1 MNPPPNL
8 NAINDIIGVLSNEN
22 VELEKKNKELQDE
35 TNLLSKEVQNKAKEI
50 SSLEINLQ
58 KAQKEIENLN
68 NKIKKDKKEIE
79 ELRFLKEKYEEKNY
93 DLLANQKF
101 EVEKERDLYKKE
113 SEDYKQKYEEEHK
126 NLLELD
132 KSFYQYKQEHEK
144 SSSSDTEK
152 IGMIENDL
160 KKAKEEINNN
170 KKIIEEK
177 ELKIKQTLEIVK
189 NLQDDNNK
197 LKTLADD
204 IKRESFVKIENMKNK
219 VDQASQSVF
228 STDKILNIVAENINN
243 VFEQEFNLSY
253 NRIIETIFSN
263 FIPYTQAI
271 FSSLENGD
279 KCLHNDENLF
289 LYNLKDIFFYIYF
302 YVFNLKKSK
311 EPDSSLSISS
321 NDFTDEIINNLS
333 NDIYKNNIIHMIS
346 GSSQN
351 KINDYI
357 SNLQK
362 LGIEEDSLK
371 KIKEYYSKRNENFRV
386 YLLNMIKSLVKKCT
400 DTMKNNTIEMNNKVL
415 YNFSNFTGEEYNFS
429 KNSLEIFNDKV
440 TNNQI
445 EILLN
450 LLKYPTEKITK
461 ISFNNNFNSDLSE
474 YNIQKILLN
483 LMTYNHDIMSL
494 NFNICENLSNN
505 IISYIIFSVQN
516 LKSIRILSFESCN
529 LNDGHIK
536 VLVEGIKEN
545 QTVNTLMLR
554 KNNITSQG
562 AIYISEYIN
571 NNKNIKHLYL
581 GNNKINGNGLK
592 EMLKIMTTNNRNI
605 TSIDLSNNDFNIND
619 FNALIDYFKTNPILN
634 LLDISGNR
642 IDLQSAVKLGSIL
655 NTMKN
660 IKCINMSNMGIN
672 SDSTPILFKSAF
684 SNEIIL
690 DDNNIEDI
698 GLIMLIKALENNK
711 NLKKLSFKNIKITGL
726 GLTTILQF
734 IDKPRDFKE
743 LHLENNKIDD
753 INKIRAQV
761 KDKQYKIY
769 VSRSMVNPESLKDE
783 SLANEPNLI
792 FV

>member
-1 MNPPPNL
+1 MM
-8 NAINDIIGVLSNEN
+8 
-22 VELEKKNKELQDE
+22 
-35 TNLLSKEVQNKAKEI
+35 
-50 SSLEINLQ
+50 
-58 KAQKEIENLN
+58 
-68 NKIKKDKKEIE
+68 KI
-79 ELRFLKEKYEEKNY
+79 Y
-93 DLLANQKF
+93 
-101 EVEKERDLYKKE
+101 
-113 SEDYKQKYEEEHK
+113 
-126 NLLELD
+126 
-132 KSFYQYKQEHEK
+132 
-144 SSSSDTEK
+144 
-152 IGMIENDL
+152 
-160 KKAKEEINNN
+160 
-170 KKIIEEK
+170 
-177 ELKIKQTLEIVK
+177 
-189 NLQDDNNK
+189 
-197 LKTLADD
+197 
-204 IKRESFVKIENMKNK
+204 
-219 VDQASQSVF
+219 
-228 STDKILNIVAENINN
+228 
-243 VFEQEFNLSY
+243 SY
-253 NRIIETIFSN
+253 
-263 FIPYTQAI
+263 
-271 FSSLENGD
+271 
-279 KCLHNDENLF
+279 
-289 LYNLKDIFFYIYF
+289 IFFYIYF

-461 ISFNNNFNSDLSE
+461 ISFNNNFNSELSE

>member
-1 MNPPPNL
+1 
-8 NAINDIIGVLSNEN
+8 
-22 VELEKKNKELQDE
+22 
-35 TNLLSKEVQNKAKEI
+35 
-50 SSLEINLQ
+50 
-58 KAQKEIENLN
+58 
-68 NKIKKDKKEIE
+68 
-79 ELRFLKEKYEEKNY
+79 
-93 DLLANQKF
+93 
-101 EVEKERDLYKKE
+101 
-113 SEDYKQKYEEEHK
+113 
-126 NLLELD
+126 
-132 KSFYQYKQEHEK
+132 
-144 SSSSDTEK
+144 
-152 IGMIENDL
+152 
-160 KKAKEEINNN
+160 
-170 KKIIEEK
+170 
-177 ELKIKQTLEIVK
+177 
-189 NLQDDNNK
+189 
-197 LKTLADD
+197 
-204 IKRESFVKIENMKNK
+204 
-219 VDQASQSVF
+219 
-228 STDKILNIVAENINN
+228 
-243 VFEQEFNLSY
+243 
-253 NRIIETIFSN
+253 
-263 FIPYTQAI
+263 
-271 FSSLENGD
+271 
-279 KCLHNDENLF
+279 
-289 LYNLKDIFFYIYF
+289 
-302 YVFNLKKSK
+302 
-311 EPDSSLSISS
+311 
-321 NDFTDEIINNLS
+321 
-333 NDIYKNNIIHMIS
+333 
-346 GSSQN
+346 
-351 KINDYI
+351 
-357 SNLQK
+357 
-362 LGIEEDSLK
+362 
-371 KIKEYYSKRNENFRV
+371 
-386 YLLNMIKSLVKKCT
+386 
-400 DTMKNNTIEMNNKVL
+400 
-415 YNFSNFTGEEYNFS
+415 
-429 KNSLEIFNDKV
+429 V

>member
-400 DTMKNNTIEMNNKVL
+400 DTMKNNTIEMNNKIL

>member
-461 ISFNNNFNSDLSE
+461 ISFNNNFNSHLSE

>member
-461 ISFNNNFNSDLSE
+461 ISFNNN
-474 YNIQKILLN
+474 
-483 LMTYNHDIMSL
+483 
-494 NFNICENLSNN
+494 
-505 IISYIIFSVQN
+505 
-516 LKSIRILSFESCN
+516 SI
-529 LNDGHIK
+529 
-536 VLVEGIKEN
+536 
-545 QTVNTLMLR
+545 
-554 KNNITSQG
+554 
-562 AIYISEYIN
+562 
-571 NNKNIKHLYL
+571 
-581 GNNKINGNGLK
+581 
-592 EMLKIMTTNNRNI
+592 
-605 TSIDLSNNDFNIND
+605 
-619 FNALIDYFKTNPILN
+619 
-634 LLDISGNR
+634 
-642 IDLQSAVKLGSIL
+642 
-655 NTMKN
+655 
-660 IKCINMSNMGIN
+660 
-672 SDSTPILFKSAF
+672 
-684 SNEIIL
+684 
-690 DDNNIEDI
+690 
-698 GLIMLIKALENNK
+698 
-711 NLKKLSFKNIKITGL
+711 
-726 GLTTILQF
+726 
-734 IDKPRDFKE
+734 
-743 LHLENNKIDD
+743 
-753 INKIRAQV
+753 
-761 KDKQYKIY
+761 
-769 VSRSMVNPESLKDE
+769 
-783 SLANEPNLI
+783 
-792 FV
+792 